1 VSGTDFLLFPP
12 LPFSPQRHRNPLPE
26 RPDLDLRQTFDPP
39 HHPDSYR
46 VCLVENGALSGGGE
60 QGCKSSDPQLHPS
73 CSAVFQDHPLHHATE
88 CTVYRFVP
96 LSLPAFSRSPLNVD
110 SLFSHR
116 SYFPHRFLYVFLTS
130 RFVLLLFKTNK
141 LRSQVILVSRSSSAS
156 S

>member
-73 CSAVFQDHPLHHATE
+73 CSAVLQDHPLYHTTE
-88 CTVYRFVP
+88 RTV
-96 LSLPAFSRSPLNVD
+96 
-110 SLFSHR
+110 H
-116 SYFPHRFLYVFLTS
+116 
-130 RFVLLLFKTNK
+130 RFVLSPSLPFLVLLRLILF
-141 LRSQVILVSRSSSAS
+141 LAQVLFSSSVSVRLPHLSLRLAAVQD
-156 S
+156 